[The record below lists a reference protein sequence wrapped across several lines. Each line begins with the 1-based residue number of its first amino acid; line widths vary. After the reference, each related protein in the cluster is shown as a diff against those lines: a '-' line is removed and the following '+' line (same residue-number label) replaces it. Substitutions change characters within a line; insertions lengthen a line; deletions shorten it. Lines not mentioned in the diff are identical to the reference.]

1 MPALDAGSHGTVNG
15 VDTCVTTDAAP
26 RALDVYWRPGCPFC
40 SSLKRSLKRRKVP
53 MQFHNIWEDPEAA
66 AVVRGA
72 AGGNETVPTVVI
84 GGRALVNPTPQAVE
98 ALIAEVA
105 PDLLPAQH
113 DGATRRGF
121 WSRR

>member
-1 MPALDAGSHGTVNG
+1 MGKSDRCRRGSHI
-15 VDTCVTTDAAP
+15 VTPDATP
-26 RALDVYWRPGCPFC
+26 DALDVYWRPGCPFC

-53 MQFHNIWEDPEAA
+53 VRMHNIWEDPDAA
-66 AVVRGA
+66 AVVRSA
-72 AGGNETVPTVVI
+72 ARGNETVPTVVI

-105 PDLLPAQH
+105 PELLPAQSG
-113 DGATRRGF
+113 GATRRGF